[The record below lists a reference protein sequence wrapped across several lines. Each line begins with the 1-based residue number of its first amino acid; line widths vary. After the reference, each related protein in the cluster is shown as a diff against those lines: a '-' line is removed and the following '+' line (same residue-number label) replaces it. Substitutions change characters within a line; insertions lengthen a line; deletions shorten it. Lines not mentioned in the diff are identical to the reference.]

1 METLDPF
8 FDWLLKTSFQA
19 SLLIGLILLLQ
30 VLLRSRLSVRWRY
43 SLWLVLLIRLAL
55 PWAPQSS
62 VSLFNLLPHDVGS
75 LVAPFS
81 AEPSANADVGREPV
95 RSDFAL
101 SDIFGNT
108 EDTAAINDS
117 KSIPVSDKHTMPQE
131 LPESSISAHLQWTRL
146 LPLAWFAG
154 AAVLAVYVL
163 ATNFRLWRIVKARR
177 PLTEKK
183 ILDLLE
189 DCKAQMGVQ
198 TILGI
203 VQTDSIKS
211 PALFGFIRPR
221 LLLPEGLI
229 ESVDPAELRY
239 IFLHELAHLKRH
251 DILQGWLMA
260 ALQVLHWF
268 NPLIWLA
275 FHRVRTDRELVCD
288 ALAMGTMKLDEPP
301 QYGRTIVNLL
311 ERFSRTQYLPSMAGI
326 LENKAHLK
334 RRITMIAKFK
344 KSTKKATVMAVIL
357 TLALGCLVLTNA
369 QAKAQPKN
377 NDPELLAG
385 EFVELLVGGKF
396 TTATKNFDATMKTA
410 LPAKKFKEVWN
421 ATISQAGPF
430 KRQMGIRTEK
440 LFSSVAV
447 MVTCEFEKGPLD
459 VKVVYNDKQKVSGL
473 WFLPT
478 PRDVLQRYQPDSELG
493 IPDLDTPI
501 PSHIDSRG
509 HKVDKIDYPFVND
522 PDVIGVWK
530 SVDFVA
536 KTEQF
541 KIGQKQWRDKRHL
554 SELVILPDGKTS
566 HSLQTWTKGLILNSD
581 KKTASRYILK
591 ELYGST
597 YMFFE
602 WKSGDYTIRHR
613 KPDYY
618 VLKKEKVRTKIS
630 RPTRTRRRRPTTKSS
645 QPCVISTEPVAFA
658 NDVSPSLKKITV
670 TFDQE
675 MMDGSW
681 SWTGGGDTY
690 PQRTGKIFYDRD
702 KKTCTMPVKLE
713 PGKVYWVGINSPSHK
728 NFKTPNRVPAQ
739 RYVILF
745 ATTGKNGK
753 PTLMPGQAVTEHT
766 NSTGKPT
773 PIPENYLTRA
783 RQINSRVPVPRTL
796 VKKSL
801 LGELQIEPLDTYIV
815 AFKAVPPFAPRTPK
829 ELLDAFNE
837 HLSWWGVIT
846 HHFRTTM
853 EGSELVGL
861 ICVDGQAGTKRVE
874 EMLNQ
879 NDRLRFI
886 NSIEATPEKLRIL
899 YNITNESPGHTVEGG
914 KVADSGK
921 DSQPIE
927 LAHDDGITSDRN
939 SIAGSGHAVRF
950 EAPGEDSFLTAV
962 KIFGS
967 RYGSNRPPQEDFHI
981 WLCDDNFNVLS
992 GFNFPYAKFTKG
1004 PPRWVT
1010 LKVNPVKLP
1019 SRFILCVG
1027 FNPERAKGVYVHN
1040 NKHNSGN
1047 SFIGLPDIGKKLKP
1061 YQKGDWMIRAMISI
1075 DKKEEVTDAERKS
1088 AELLSSKAWK
1098 LLGDRKMPRAEE
1110 MFQKAVDK
1118 DPSNSNAWN
1127 GLGWSQ
1133 FNQDMPLNAKE
1144 AFEKCL
1150 KIEPK
1155 HAAAL
1160 NGLGWIAKGQGKT
1173 DEAIGYWEKAVKAVP
1188 TATAAL
1194 NGLTQTYM
1202 ELKQYDRAVKYYQMW
1217 LDAEPNN
1224 ADAKAGLKKAK
1235 AGLEK

>member
-1 METLDPF
+1 METLNPF
-8 FDWLLKTSFQA
+8 FEWLLKTSFQA

-30 VLLRSRLSVRWRY
+30 IFLRSRLPVRWRY

-62 VSLFNLLPHDVGS
+62 VSLFNLLPRDVGS
-75 LVAPFS
+75 LVAPLS
-81 AEPSANADVGREPV
+81 AEPSANVDADRESV
-95 RSDFAL
+95 RGDFAL
-101 SDIFGNT
+101 SDIFDT
-108 EDTAAINDS
+108 TKDTAAINDS
-117 KSIPVSDKHTMPQE
+117 KSIPVSDKHTMPQK
-131 LPESSISAHLQWTRL
+131 LPESYISAHLQWTQL
-146 LPLAWFAG
+146 LSLVWFAG

-229 ESVDPAELRY
+229 DSVNPAELRY
-239 IFLHELAHLKRH
+239 IFLHELGHLRRY

-275 FHRVRTDRELVCD
+275 FYHIRTDRELVCD
-288 ALAMGTMKLDEPP
+288 ALAMGTMKSDEPP

-334 RRITMIAKFK
+334 RRITMIAKFQ
-344 KSTKKATVMAVIL
+344 KSTKKATVAAVIL

-369 QAKAQPKN
+369 QAKSQPKN
-377 NDPELLAG
+377 NNPELLAE
-385 EFVELLVGGKF
+385 EFVELLVSGKF

-410 LPAKKFKEVWN
+410 LPAKKLKEAWN
-421 ATISQAGPF
+421 STISQAGPF
-430 KRQMGIRTEK
+430 KRQMGARAEK

-447 MVTCEFEKGPLD
+447 IVTCEFGKGPLD

-473 WFLPT
+473 WFLST
-478 PRDVLQRYQPDSELG
+478 PQNVLQRYQKPDSELS
-493 IPDLDTPI
+493 IPDLETPI

-522 PDVIGVWK
+522 PDVIGTWK
-530 SVDFVA
+530 SVDLI
-536 KTEQF
+536 EN
-541 KIGQKQWRDKRHL
+541 IGDFNPDVKQWKGGEL
-554 SELVILPDGKTS
+554 YLKKLVIQPGGRTAKS
-566 HSLQTWTKGLILNSD
+566 WWTWTKGLVLHSGD
-581 KKTASRYILK
+581 KTASRYIIK
-591 ELYGST
+591 ELNGST

-613 KPDYY
+613 KPNYY
-618 VLKKEKVRTKIS
+618 VLKREKGIVRTKIP
-630 RPTRTRRRRPTTKSS
+630 RPTRTKARTRPS
-645 QPCVISTEPVAFA
+645 QPRVISTEPVAFD
-658 NDVSPSLKKITV
+658 NNVSPSLKKITV

-690 PQRTGKIFYDRD
+690 PERAGKIFYDHG

-713 PGKVYWVGINSPSHK
+713 PGRVYWVGINSPSHK
-728 NFKTPNRVPAQ
+728 NFKAPRRVPAQ

-745 ATTGKNGK
+745 ATTDKN
-753 PTLMPGQAVTEHT
+753 
-766 NSTGKPT
+766 GKPT
-773 PIPENYLTRA
+773 PIPENYLARA
-783 RQINSRVPVPRTL
+783 RQINLHMPVTRVP

-801 LGELQIEPLDTYIV
+801 LEDLQINPQIYIV
-815 AFKAVPPFAPRTPK
+815 AFRAVPPFAPRTPK
-829 ELLDAFNE
+829 ELLDAFNKN
-837 HLSWWGVIT
+837 HPKGVRT
-846 HHFRTTM
+846 HHFRTTI
-853 EGSELVGL
+853 EGGELVGL
-861 ICVDGQAGTKRVE
+861 ICVDGQDGADQVKGTLRR
-874 EMLNQ
+874 Q
-879 NDRLRFI
+879 NDRLVFI
-886 NSIEATPEKLRIL
+886 NSTRATPEKLQIL
-899 YNITNESPGHTVEGG
+899 YNVVNESPGRTVEGG
-914 KVADSGK
+914 IADSGK
-921 DSQPIE
+921 DSQPLE
-927 LAHDDGITSDRN
+927 LARDDGITAGRN

-950 EAPGEDSFLTAV
+950 EAPGKDGFLTAV

-967 RYGSNRPPQEDFHI
+967 RYGSDRPPQEDFNI
-981 WLCDDNFNVLS
+981 WLCDDNFHVLS
-992 GFNFPYAKFTKG
+992 GFNFPYSKFTKG

-1010 LKVNPVKLP
+1010 LKVKPVKLP

-1027 FNPERAKGVYVHN
+1027 FNPERTKGVYVHSD
-1040 NKHNSGN
+1040 KQNSGN
-1047 SFIGLPDIGKKLKP
+1047 SFIGLPDIGQKLKP
-1061 YQKGDWMIRAMISI
+1061 YQKGDWKIRAMISI
-1075 DKKEEVTDAERKS
+1075 DKKEEITEAEKKA
-1088 AELLSSKAWK
+1088 AELLSSKAWRLWQERK
-1098 LLGDRKMPRAEE
+1098 LPQAED
-1110 MFQKAVDK
+1110 MFKKAVDK
-1118 DPSNSNAWN
+1118 DPTNSNAWN

-1133 FNQDMPLNAKE
+1133 LNQGMQFNAKE

-1173 DEAIGYWEKAVKAVP
+1173 DEAISHWEKSVKAVP

-1194 NGLTQTYM
+1194 SGLTQTWM
-1202 ELKQYDRAVKYYQMW
+1202 GLKQYDKAVKYYQMW
-1217 LDAEPNN
+1217 LKVEPDN
-1224 ADAKAGLKKAK
+1224 ADAKTGMKKAK